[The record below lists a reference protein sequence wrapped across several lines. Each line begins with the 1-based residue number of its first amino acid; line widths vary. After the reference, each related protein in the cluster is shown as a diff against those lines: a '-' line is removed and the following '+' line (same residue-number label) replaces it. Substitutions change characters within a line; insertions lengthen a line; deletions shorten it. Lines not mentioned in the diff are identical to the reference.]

1 MLRLEKWLADRLNLY
16 TPDEALDLAQ
26 KASDRAV
33 NDYIGLSLLVERDRF
48 DVHRQDLVDC
58 LQARRNNK
66 SVVDVAQKALGR
78 LLVDILK
85 NDERIAASERR
96 DDRTE

>member
-1 MLRLEKWLADRLNLY
+1 MLWLEKWLADRLNLY

-33 NDYIGLSLLVERDRF
+33 NDYIGLSLLVESDRLEI
-48 DVHRQDLVDC
+48 HRKDLIAC
-58 LQARRNNK
+58 RTAREQNK
-66 SVVDVAQKALGR
+66 SVVKVAQSALNR
-78 LLVDILK
+78 LFVVILA

-96 DDRTE
+96 DDRTV